1 MSVSDTLPCAVPL
14 YPDQMTSNEMAQATP
29 ATPKPRTAVL
39 LHAYPL
45 AADMWR
51 EQRAALEGA
60 GLTVLTPDLP
70 GFGGREGAVETLP
83 QAVEALLAELPQEP
97 LSVVGLSMGGYLALE
112 LLRQAPERV
121 GRLVL
126 ADTSSRADSPEKQKD
141 RRQQAS
147 RVLTEGRDFII
158 DAARE
163 EHSAAT
169 FGKVLPLIERASRE
183 GIAGALGAMAA
194 REEGRTTLQG
204 AQVPL
209 LVIVGREDTLTPVE
223 MAQEIADAGRGELV
237 VLEGAAHLS
246 NLDQP
251 EAFNAAL
258 LKFLA

>member
-1 MSVSDTLPCAVPL
+1 MSD
-14 YPDQMTSNEMAQATP
+14 
-29 ATPKPRTAVL
+29 KPQTAVL

-45 AADMWR
+45 SADMWR

-60 GLTVLTPDLP
+60 GLTVVTPNLP
-70 GFGGREGAVETLP
+70 GLGGREGSIVSLP
-83 QAVEALLAELPQEP
+83 QAVEDLLAELPQGP

-126 ADTSSRADSPEKQKD
+126 ADTSCRADSPEQAEN
-141 RRQQAS
+141 RREQAS
-147 RVLTEGRDFII
+147 RVVAEGRDFII

-163 EHSAAT
+163 EHAPAT
-169 FGKVLPLIERASRE
+169 FKKVQPMIESASRE
-183 GIAGALGAMAA
+183 GIAAALDAMAA
-194 REEGRTTLQG
+194 REEGRTTLQA

-209 LVIVGREDTLTPVE
+209 LVIVGREDTLTPID
-223 MAQEIADAGRGELV
+223 MAQEIADAGHGELV
-237 VLEGAAHLS
+237 ILDGAAHLA

>member
-1 MSVSDTLPCAVPL
+1 MSD
-14 YPDQMTSNEMAQATP
+14 
-29 ATPKPRTAVL
+29 KPQTAVL

-45 AADMWR
+45 SADMWR

-60 GLTVLTPDLP
+60 GLTVVTPNLP
-70 GFGGREGAVETLP
+70 GLGGREGSIVSLP
-83 QAVEALLAELPQEP
+83 QAVEGLLAELPQGP

-126 ADTSSRADSPEKQKD
+126 ADTSCRADSPEQAES
-141 RRQQAS
+141 RREQAS
-147 RVLTEGRDFII
+147 RVVAEGQGFII

-163 EHSAAT
+163 EHAPAT
-169 FGKVLPLIERASRE
+169 FKKVQPMIESASRE
-183 GIAGALGAMAA
+183 GIAAALDAMAA
-194 REEGRTTLQG
+194 REEGRTTLQA

-209 LVIVGREDTLTPVE
+209 LVIVGREDTLTPID
-223 MAQEIADAGRGELV
+223 MAQEIADAGHGELV
-237 VLEGAAHLS
+237 ILDGAAHLA